1 VNTRDLERY
10 KRLLLVKLEELSAA
24 RSSSRSPVIRA
35 GVVQGDLIEQ
45 ANAEADAELE
55 IQLRKTDG
63 PLVRAVDDA
72 LARLR
77 ARTFGI
83 CEICKHPIS
92 KARLEAVP
100 WTRACRE
107 CKEREQSAA

>member
-1 VNTRDLERY
+1 MNTRDLERY

-24 RSSSRSPVIRA
+24 RSARRSPVIGA
-35 GVVQGDLIEQ
+35 GVVRGDLIEQ
-45 ANAEADAELE
+45 ANADADAELE

-83 CEICKHPIS
+83 CEICKHPIA

-100 WTRACRE
+100 WTRSCRE

>member
-1 VNTRDLERY
+1 MNTRDVERY
-10 KRLLLVKLEELSAA
+10 KQLLLGKLEELSTAHSAA
-24 RSSSRSPVIRA
+24 RPPVMGA
-35 GVVQGDLIEQ
+35 GVAQGDLIEQ
-45 ANAEADAELE
+45 ANADADAELE
-55 IQLRKTDG
+55 IQLRRTDG
-63 PLVRAVDDA
+63 PLMRAVDDA

>member
-1 VNTRDLERY
+1 VNTRELERY
-10 KRLLLVKLEELSAA
+10 KRLLLVKLEELSLARSAA
-24 RSSSRSPVIRA
+24 RPPVMGA
-35 GVVQGDLIEQ
+35 GVAQGDLIDQ
-45 ANAEADAELE
+45 ANADADAELE

-83 CEICKHPIS
+83 CEVCKHPIS

-107 CKEREQSAA
+107 CKERKQSAA